1 MADKGNDPAVIWQTM
16 IGELEKGFNS
26 FANQAMASPEF
37 SRAMNQAGGV
47 AAGAQK
53 QLGEL
58 MEKYLLAM
66 NLPSRAQ
73 LVGMAERLQS
83 IEGQLNEIKALL
95 HQMNRD
101 NAPAEGGYAG
111 TPRPPRTKR
120 PPSAE
125 GEPK

>member
-26 FANQAMASPEF
+26 FANHAMGTPEF
-37 SRAMNQAGGV
+37 SRLMNQAGGF

-58 MEKYLLAM
+58 MEKYLVSM

-73 LVGMAERLQS
+73 MVGMAERLQS
-83 IEGQLNEIKALL
+83 IEGQINEIKAMLT
-95 HQMNRD
+95 QMGK
-101 NAPAEGGYAG
+101 ASGVAVGGAS
-111 TPRPPRTKR
+111 TSMPPRTK
-120 PPSAE
+120 
-125 GEPK
+125 